1 MFLIAFP
8 PEGGCQEPPLPPATV
23 LFSRS
28 IEMSTVNAFASKS
41 LHPVPGAHSHDQES
55 CGHTV
60 QFYAEDQSLVAALTR
75 FVSTSLSTGGS
86 AIVIATKPHREAL
99 TLELQASGL
108 DTMAAIWQGRF
119 VLLDAAE
126 TLAKFTVDGW
136 PDAALFTEL
145 IGGCVATANAA
156 SHGENSRV
164 VAFGEMVSLLWA
176 QGKPDA
182 ALRLEQLWN
191 DLATTQ
197 SFSLRCAYPI
207 GGFARAEDSE
217 PFQRICA
224 EHSAVIPSESYM
236 ELSSEAERLRNIS
249 QLQQKAGALETEKA
263 QRKSIQRTLQLR
275 ESELADILE
284 NAVEGVQ
291 QVGPDQTIMWTN
303 KALLNLL
310 GYAAEE
316 YIGHPLGAFHV
327 QQHIFEEF
335 WAKLMRREDI
345 YDFPAELRCK
355 DGSVKQVVIHS
366 NGLWENGK
374 FVHTRCF
381 VRDVTEQKRLEQV
394 LRTAEKQAAM
404 GRVAAGIAHEINNPL
419 ETVTNV
425 FYLLRDHPSL
435 DADARELARI
445 ANEEME
451 RVRHIARQTLAFCRD
466 TESPVSVSL
475 RLILDDVL
483 EAFRRQIQTNHIT
496 VERNI
501 DTDGLVVAFPVELRQ
516 IFINLIAN
524 ALQAMPEGGALRV
537 SLRHSSERSA
547 SGARPGLRVSITD
560 TGTGI
565 PVKHRHKIF
574 EPFFTTKAEKGTG
587 LGLWVSRGI
596 VQKLDGT
603 IRFRCTKWRGR
614 TLTSFAVFIP
624 TDGLGFSVS

>member
-1 MFLIAFP
+1 
-8 PEGGCQEPPLPPATV
+8 
-23 LFSRS
+23 
-28 IEMSTVNAFASKS
+28 MSTANAFTSQPP
-41 LHPVPGAHSHDQES
+41 HPVPGAHAHDHES

-60 QFYAEDQSLVAALTR
+60 QFYAEDQSLITALTR
-75 FVSTSLSTGGS
+75 LVSTALGTGSS

-99 TLELQASGL
+99 SRALQARGL
-108 DTMAAIWQGRF
+108 DATTPVRQGRF
-119 VLLDAAE
+119 ILLDAAE
-126 TLAKFTVDGW
+126 TLAKFTVDGS

-145 IGGCVATANAA
+145 IGGCLAQAQAA
-156 SHGENSRV
+156 SHGGNSRV

-182 ALRLEQLWN
+182 AIRLEQLWN
-191 DLATTQ
+191 DLAKTH

-207 GGFARAEDSE
+207 GTFARAEDSE
-217 PFQRICA
+217 PFLKICA
-224 EHSAVIPSESYM
+224 EHSAVIPSESYT
-236 ELSSEAERLRNIS
+236 ELSSDVERLRNIS
-249 QLQQKAGALETEKA
+249 HLQQKAGALETEKA
-263 QRKSIQRTLQLR
+263 ARKNMQRSLQLR

-291 QVGPDQTIMWTN
+291 QVGPDQTILWTN
-303 KALLNLL
+303 KALLKLL
-310 GYAAEE
+310 GYNAAE

-327 QQHIFEEF
+327 HQHSFEEF

-345 YDFPAELRCK
+345 YDFAAELRCK
-355 DGSVKQVVIHS
+355 DGSSKQVVIHS

-374 FVHTRCF
+374 FVYTRCF

-394 LRTAEKQAAM
+394 LRSAEKQAAM
-404 GRVAAGIAHEINNPL
+404 GRVAAGIAHELNNPL

-466 TESPVSVSL
+466 TESPVSLSL

-483 EAFRRQIQTNHIT
+483 EALRRQIQTNRVT
-496 VERNI
+496 VQRNI
-501 DTDGLVVAFPVELRQ
+501 AADGLVVAFPVELRQ
-516 IFINLIAN
+516 IFINLITN
-524 ALQAMPEGGALRV
+524 ALQAMPEGGTLRV
-537 SLRHSSERSA
+537 SLRHSSEWSA

-565 PVKHRHKIF
+565 LAKHRHQIF

-587 LGLWVSRGI
+587 LGLWVSRGF

-614 TLTSFAVFIP
+614 TLTTFAVFIP
-624 TDGLGFSVS
+624 TDGLGFSIS

>member
-1 MFLIAFP
+1 
-8 PEGGCQEPPLPPATV
+8 
-23 LFSRS
+23 
-28 IEMSTVNAFASKS
+28 MSTVNAFASQPS
-41 LHPVPGAHSHDQES
+41 HPVPGTSPQDQES

-60 QFYAEDQSLVAALTR
+60 QFYAEDQALITALTR
-75 FVSTSLSTGGS
+75 LVSTALATGGS

-99 TLELQASGL
+99 SQALHARGL
-108 DTMAAIWQGRF
+108 DSTTPLRQGRF
-119 VLLDAAE
+119 ILLDAAE
-126 TLAKFTVDGW
+126 TLAKFTLDGW
-136 PDAALFTEL
+136 PDAALFSEL
-145 IGGCVATANAA
+145 IGDCVAQAQAA
-156 SHGENSRV
+156 SHGGNSRV

-182 ALRLEQLWN
+182 AIRLEQLWN
-191 DLATTQ
+191 DLAKTH
-197 SFSLRCAYPI
+197 SFSLRCAYAI
-207 GGFARAEDSE
+207 GTFARAEDSE
-217 PFQRICA
+217 PFQKICA
-224 EHSAVIPSESYM
+224 EHSAVIPSESYT
-236 ELSSEAERLRNIS
+236 ELSSDVERLRNIS
-249 QLQQKAGALETEKA
+249 HLQQKAGALETEKA
-263 QRKSIQRTLQLR
+263 ARQSMQRSLQLR

-291 QVGPDQTIMWTN
+291 QVGPDQTILWTN

-310 GYAAEE
+310 GYSAEE
-316 YIGHPLGAFHV
+316 YIGHRLGAFHV
-327 QQHIFEEF
+327 QQHSFEEF

-394 LRTAEKQAAM
+394 LRSAEKQAAM
-404 GRVAAGIAHEINNPL
+404 GRVAAGIAHEISNPL

-466 TESPVSVSL
+466 SESPVSISL

-483 EAFRRQIQTNHIT
+483 EAFHRQIQTSCVT
-496 VERNI
+496 VQRNI
-501 DTDGLVVAFPVELRQ
+501 DADGLVVAFPVELRQ

-524 ALQAMPEGGALRV
+524 ALQAMPEGGTLRV
-537 SLRHSSERSA
+537 SLRHSSQWSA

-565 PVKHRHKIF
+565 PAKHRHQIF

-603 IRFRCTKWRGR
+603 IRFRCTRWRGR
-614 TLTSFAVFIP
+614 SLTSFAVFIP

>member
-1 MFLIAFP
+1 
-8 PEGGCQEPPLPPATV
+8 
-23 LFSRS
+23 
-28 IEMSTVNAFASKS
+28 MSTVNAFGSDRSHAA
-41 LHPVPGAHSHDQES
+41 PGAHSHDHEP

-60 QFYAEDQSLVAALTR
+60 QFYSEDQSLITGLSRLIATALG
-75 FVSTSLSTGGS
+75 TGSS

-99 TLELQASGL
+99 TLELQARGL
-108 DTMAAIWQGRF
+108 DTMTAVWQGRF
-119 VLLDAAE
+119 TVLDAAE

-136 PDAALFTEL
+136 LHAALFAEV
-145 IGGCVATANAA
+145 IGGCIARAKAA
-156 SHGENSRV
+156 SHGGNSRV

-191 DLATTQ
+191 DLGKTHD
-197 SFSLRCAYPI
+197 FSLRCAYPI
-207 GGFARAEDSE
+207 GNFAREEDGE
-217 PFQRICA
+217 PFLKICA
-224 EHSAVIPSESYM
+224 EHSGVIPGESYT
-236 ELSSEAERLRNIS
+236 ELATEAERLRNVS
-249 QLQQKAGALETEKA
+249 QLQQKARALETEKA
-263 QRKSIQRTLQLR
+263 QRRNVQQSLQRR

-291 QVGPDQTIMWTN
+291 QVGPDQTILWTN
-303 KALLNLL
+303 KALLKLL
-310 GYAAEE
+310 GYAPQE
-316 YIGHPLGAFHV
+316 YIGHSLASFHV
-327 QQHIFEEF
+327 HQHVFEEF

-345 YDFPAELRCK
+345 YDYPTELRCK

-366 NGLWENGK
+366 NGLWENGR

-435 DADARELARI
+435 DADARELARV

-451 RVRHIARQTLAFCRD
+451 RVRHIAKQTLAFCRD
-466 TESPVSVSL
+466 SESPVTVSL
-475 RLILDDVL
+475 RLVLDDVL
-483 EAFRRQIQTNHIT
+483 EAFRRQIQDNHVT
-496 VERNI
+496 VERNFE
-501 DTDGLVVAFPVELRQ
+501 TDGLVVAFPVELRQ

-524 ALQAMPEGGALRV
+524 SLQAMPEGGTLRV
-537 SLRHSSERSA
+537 SLRGSLQWSA
-547 SGARPGLRVSITD
+547 SSVRPGIRVSVTD
-560 TGTGI
+560 TGIGI
-565 PVKHRHKIF
+565 PAKHRHKIF
-574 EPFFTTKAEKGTG
+574 EPFFSTKAEKGTG

-603 IRFRCTKWRGR
+603 IRFRCAKWQGR
-614 TLTSFAVFIP
+614 TLTTFAVLIP
-624 TDGLGFSVS
+624 TDGMGFAVS

>member
-1 MFLIAFP
+1 
-8 PEGGCQEPPLPPATV
+8 
-23 LFSRS
+23 
-28 IEMSTVNAFASKS
+28 MSTVNAFASKTP
-41 LHPVPGAHSHDQES
+41 LAAPAAILGDRDS

-60 QFYAEDQSLVAALTR
+60 QFYAEDQSLIAALSQL
-75 FVSTSLSTGGS
+75 VSTALAAGDS
-86 AIVIATKPHREAL
+86 AVVIVSQLHSEAL
-99 TLELQASGL
+99 MLELQARGL
-108 DTMAAIWQGRF
+108 DTMTAIWQGRF
-119 VLLDAAE
+119 ILLDAAE

-136 PDAALFTEL
+136 PDATRFSEL
-145 IGGCVATANAA
+145 IGGRVARAKAA
-156 SHGENSRV
+156 SQGGNSRV

-182 ALRLEQLWN
+182 AIRLEQLWN
-191 DLATTQ
+191 DLAKTH

-207 GGFARAEDSE
+207 GSFARAEDSE
-217 PFQRICA
+217 PFQKICA
-224 EHSAVIPSESYM
+224 EHSAVIPSESYTD
-236 ELSSEAERLRNIS
+236 LSSEVDRLRNIS
-249 QLQQKAGALETEKA
+249 HLQQKARALETEKA
-263 QRKSIQRTLQLR
+263 ERKNIQRSLQLR

-291 QVGPDQTIMWTN
+291 QVGPDQTILWTN

-310 GYAAEE
+310 GYAPQE
-316 YIGHPLGAFHV
+316 YIGHSLCAFHV
-327 QQHIFEEF
+327 HQHVFKEF

-366 NGLWENGK
+366 NGLWENRT

-381 VRDVTEQKRLEQV
+381 IRDVTEQKRLEQV
-394 LRTAEKQAAM
+394 LRSAEKQAAM

-435 DADARELARI
+435 DDDARELARI
-445 ANEEME
+445 ANEEMD
-451 RVRHIARQTLAFCRD
+451 RVRHIASQTLAFCRD
-466 TESPVSVSL
+466 PESPVTVSL

-483 EAFRRQIQTNHIT
+483 EAFRRQIQTNRVTI
-496 VERNI
+496 ERNI
-501 DTDGLVVAFPVELRQ
+501 DVDGLVVAFPVELRQ

-524 ALQAMPEGGALRV
+524 ALQAMPEGGTLRV
-537 SLRHSSERSA
+537 SLRSTSQWNA
-547 SGARPGLRVSITD
+547 SVARPGIRVSVTD
-560 TGTGI
+560 TGVGI
-565 PVKHRHKIF
+565 PTKHRHKIF

-603 IRFRCTKWRGR
+603 IRFRCAKWRGR

-624 TDGLGFSVS
+624 TDGMGYSLS